1 MRSLPSAWLF
11 FLNLDVISL
20 SGIRRL
26 RWYCPGEVVEAVGI
40 CQRRVID
47 AHVWLYGCGVWSRL
61 VQCLG
66 FAEADGQIEG
76 LRRLQE
82 FVEHQQK
89 FRTDDVISVRNLD
102 QEPITCLHLPYKPLE
117 STLSD
122 EKLFIEIAFA
132 EYFSRLLSNI
142 QSEQSYDHT
151 SHAESQKRDLNCCQ
165 QWR

>member
-1 MRSLPSAWLF
+1 MK
-11 FLNLDVISL
+11 NLIYTKFT
-20 SGIRRL
+20 
-26 RWYCPGEVVEAVGI
+26 YC
-40 CQRRVID
+40 
-47 AHVWLYGCGVWSRL
+47 
-61 VQCLG
+61 
-66 FAEADGQIEG
+66 
-76 LRRLQE
+76 
-82 FVEHQQK
+82 
-89 FRTDDVISVRNLD
+89 
-102 QEPITCLHLPYKPLE
+102 QEPITSSLHLPYKPLE

>member
-1 MRSLPSAWLF
+1 MGASLLAQPRSIYCWIGKCDILLYQLICLGKTTGPSSEPA
-11 FLNLDVISL
+11 
-20 SGIRRL
+20 
-26 RWYCPGEVVEAVGI
+26 RWSCDN
-40 CQRRVID
+40 CQRMSDFDSFQCNYTHTDGFHNLTSVKWQRLTWSV
-47 AHVWLYGCGVWSRL
+47 CTGV
-61 VQCLG
+61 C
-66 FAEADGQIEG
+66 
-76 LRRLQE
+76 
-82 FVEHQQK
+82 
-89 FRTDDVISVRNLD
+89 T
-102 QEPITCLHLPYKPLE
+102 QEPITWSLHLPYKPSE